1 MSARIAAQVRW
12 NELTLS
18 CVLYGAEDDKVR
30 MMYTS
35 KIADN
40 IPKILRMF
48 SSGSV
53 DDSAYQRARKAL
65 PRDGREEART
75 RRQVR
80 RDTRWLQLDRHV

>member
-48 SSGSV
+48 SSGE
-53 DDSAYQRARKAL
+53 R
-65 PRDGREEART
+65 GR
-75 RRQVR
+75 
-80 RDTRWLQLDRHV
+80 